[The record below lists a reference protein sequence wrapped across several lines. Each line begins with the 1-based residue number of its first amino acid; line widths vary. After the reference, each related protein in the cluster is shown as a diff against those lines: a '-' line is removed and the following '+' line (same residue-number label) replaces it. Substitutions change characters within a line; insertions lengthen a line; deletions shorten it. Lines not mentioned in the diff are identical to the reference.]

1 MKKKYF
7 TAKCPYSN
15 NSHGEVSLQR
25 SVLTANCP
33 YGEVSS
39 RENVLTAKCP
49 HSEMSLRRSVRTA
62 KCPHGELSYGEMS
75 YGEKSYSEKSGNQKT
90 PTYYILHQQSGTSA
104 VNNWCYQSTVVF
116 VVVPSL
122 LLSKWCSG
130 SLFDTTII
138 RIFSRTNQL
147 FNISTC

>member
-1 MKKKYF
+1 MFHNFVLYKYVSQWLTVLRSLRRCVR
-7 TAKCPYSN
+7 TAKSLT
-15 NSHGEVSLQR
+15 GEVCLRR
-25 SVLTANCP
+25 SA
-33 YGEVSS
+33 
-39 RENVLTAKCP
+39 LTAKCP
-49 HSEMSLRRSVRTA
+49 QVKMSLRRSVRTA